1 MIILSCRVANTG
13 RREILPVKIP
23 EDCLIEIDTATV
35 PVVLQGLESLITDAV
50 RRQKIRLK
58 PGEISKSM
66 VLEIGLPAFV
76 MPRTGGCSDLVFDS
90 AWIVGYEA
98 TEISIR
104 YSIRN
109 TGRNPVYVL
118 QRTGAREGNLAIRSY
133 FIREKKMTRG
143 AILAETTWLQNGIE
157 SFDGILRPGRLLVGT
172 VVVPLEKRTRLTP
185 NLILELDPFLS
196 VDDCDRTNNTIPV
209 LIKW

>member
-1 MIILSCRVANTG
+1 
-13 RREILPVKIP
+13 
-23 EDCLIEIDTATV
+23 
-35 PVVLQGLESLITDAV
+35 
-50 RRQKIRLK
+50 
-58 PGEISKSM
+58 
-66 VLEIGLPAFV
+66 
-76 MPRTGGCSDLVFDS
+76 
-90 AWIVGYEA
+90 
-98 TEISIR
+98 
-104 YSIRN
+104 
-109 TGRNPVYVL
+109 
-118 QRTGAREGNLAIRSY
+118 
-133 FIREKKMTRG
+133 MTRG